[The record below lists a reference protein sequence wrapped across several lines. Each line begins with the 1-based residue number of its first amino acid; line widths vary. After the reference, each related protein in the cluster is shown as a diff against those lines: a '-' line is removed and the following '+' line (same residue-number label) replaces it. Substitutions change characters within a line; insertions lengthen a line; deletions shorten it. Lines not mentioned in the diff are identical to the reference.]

1 MLQCH
6 ITKYYI
12 SRNHETLLE
21 SRKHTMLLKL
31 INRWFTAKTSFL
43 ENYIVAGRPENV
55 TDVERLTREYHY
67 RTTQGML

>member
-1 MLQCH
+1 
-6 ITKYYI
+6 
-12 SRNHETLLE
+12 
-21 SRKHTMLLKL
+21 MLLKL
-31 INRWFTAKTSFL
+31 INRWFTFKTSFL